1 MGYTVIDGIDFFGTP
16 RLDLPFDEGDGPFVS
31 EPARRGVNYDIPA
44 KADSTL
50 VEQEESDQ
58 AELVEAGRRLV
69 SAGTVYV
76 SDIIPARSFR
86 RVQHD
91 VNIPIKIET
100 AISSS
105 LEHAI
110 VIRFQGAAGAVLAE
124 KINNADGGI
133 PGANLPEVLHEMLAI
148 ANRAADNESSTADG
162 RVDFRAP
169 LPPSMSFYFIR
180 YRQPALEFPMMQPGM
195 TYSPASARG
204 LGQENQ
210 IHEFRFNVDG
220 REQFE
225 LRYPMGRRIPVVFD
239 IINHGNRAISAD
251 LYVEVLIRS

>member
-31 EPARRGVNYDIPA
+31 EPAKSDVKYDIPA
-44 KADSTL
+44 KADSNL
-50 VEQEESDQ
+50 VEQKESDQ
-58 AELVEAGRRLV
+58 TELVEAGRRLV

-76 SDIIPARSFR
+76 NDIIPARSFR

-91 VNIPIKIET
+91 VNIPTKIET

-105 LEHAI
+105 LEYAI
-110 VIRFQGAAGAVLAE
+110 VVRFQGAAGAVLAE
-124 KINNADGGI
+124 KINSSGGNI
-133 PGANLPEVLHEMLAI
+133 PSANLPEVLHEMLVI

-162 RVDFRAP
+162 RIDFRAP
-169 LPPSMSFYFIR
+169 LPPSMSFYTIR
-180 YRQPALEFPMMQPGM
+180 YRQPALEFPILQPGM
-195 TYSPASARG
+195 TYAPVSARG

-210 IHEFRFNVDG
+210 IHEFGFNVDG
-220 REQFE
+220 RKQFE

-239 IINHGNRAISAD
+239 IINQGNRAISAD
-251 LYVEVLIRS
+251 LYVEVLIKS